1 MAKLLWCRWRLL
13 QRAAGVLGN
22 VGVLTQGLYMLLAL
36 HTVCGDLMT
45 SLKKLCKM
53 CNLSEDVAGATLMAA
68 GTSAPEIFIST
79 ISEFFT
85 QADVGVKTIIGS
97 GLFNILFITGLCGI
111 AAGHVLLLKR
121 WAVIRD
127 SVTYMLSVVALIG
140 ITHDGKII
148 WWESL
153 LLVVM
158 YVGYILITIFNSHIQ
173 TFFGIEPSSGHE
185 RENDNDIQ
193 LRGVEEESN
202 TGDADLSTDDPGEG
216 TIKDHSKESTDNGEP
231 TSPFSIPTMAITRLC
246 RTAPSMSKTPGT
258 SGTIQT
264 CGGTGESRNRV
275 DTSPSPVDWSTMCKR
290 FLGFFTFMMVMFGLG
305 EVFPAYR
312 PVAPKQYPYNNLY
325 LEHGGD
331 PEKQTE
337 PAKHY
342 EI

>member
-45 SLKKLCKM
+45 SLKKLWKM

-111 AAGHVLLLKR
+111 AAGHV
-121 WAVIRD
+121 
-127 SVTYMLSVVALIG
+127 
-140 ITHDGKII
+140 
-148 WWESL
+148 WESL

-173 TFFGIEPSSGHE
+173 TFFRIEPSSGHE

-193 LRGVEEESN
+193 LRGWRKRA
-202 TGDADLSTDDPGEG
+202 TLGMRTCPR
-216 TIKDHSKESTDNGEP
+216 TIRVRGQAR
-231 TSPFSIPTMAITRLC
+231 TSQRSPRTMER
-246 RTAPSMSKTPGT
+246 
-258 SGTIQT
+258 
-264 CGGTGESRNRV
+264 
-275 DTSPSPVDWSTMCKR
+275 
-290 FLGFFTFMMVMFGLG
+290 
-305 EVFPAYR
+305 R
-312 PVAPKQYPYNNLY
+312 PHRSLY
-325 LEHGGD
+325 
-331 PEKQTE
+331 Q
-337 PAKHY
+337 
-342 EI
+342 

>member
-1 MAKLLWCRWRLL
+1 
-13 QRAAGVLGN
+13 
-22 VGVLTQGLYMLLAL
+22 MLLAL

-45 SLKKLCKM
+45 SLKKLWK
-53 CNLSEDVAGATLMAA
+53 
-68 GTSAPEIFIST
+68 
-79 ISEFFT
+79 
-85 QADVGVKTIIGS
+85 
-97 GLFNILFITGLCGI
+97 
-111 AAGHVLLLKR
+111 VLLLKR

-140 ITHDGKII
+140 ITHDGKIV

-173 TFFGIEPSSGHE
+173 TFFGNEPSSGHE
-185 RENDNDIQ
+185 RENDNDIQLRGWRKRATLGMRTCPRTIRVRGQARTSQRSPRTMESRPHRSLYQVMNTQGFVYSALLLLGSVALTFLGLIINKWKLDKKLDNDIQ

-216 TIKDHSKESTDNGEP
+216 TSKDDAKKSTDDGEP

-246 RTAPSMSKTPGT
+246 RTAPSMSETPGT
-258 SGTIQT
+258 SGTIRNW
-264 CGGTGESRNRV
+264 GEPMHFDFDMYIRNRV

>member
-111 AAGHVLLLKR
+111 AAGHV
-121 WAVIRD
+121 
-127 SVTYMLSVVALIG
+127 
-140 ITHDGKII
+140 
-148 WWESL
+148 WESL